1 MFAPALRHIIGTG
14 VLGLSA
20 SLLMAVPALAEE
32 EAALYFIEPVD
43 GQTVTGPLTVKF
55 GLRGM
60 GVAPAG
66 VQVDNT
72 GHHHLLVDIETLP
85 DLTMPLPK
93 TEQILHFGA
102 GQTETVLNLPA
113 GTHTLQLI
121 LGNFAHI
128 PHAKPL
134 LSEKITVTVE

>member
-1 MFAPALRHIIGTG
+1 MFAPALRHVIGAG
-14 VLGLSA
+14 LLGLSA
-20 SLLMAVPALAEE
+20 VLMAAPALAE
-32 EAALYFIEPVD
+32 EAALYFIEPAD
-43 GQTVTGPLTVKF
+43 GQTVSGPLNVKF

-72 GHHHLLVDIETLP
+72 GHHHLLVDVATLP

-113 GTHTLQLI
+113 GTHTLQLV

-128 PHAKPL
+128 PHATPL
-134 LSEKITVTVE
+134 VSEKITVTVK